1 MMENLTFNE
10 GLFAALFTLE
20 ALLGSVLLVA
30 GVMKG
35 WEWAGSKIDAICA
48 EWADHA
54 D

>member
-1 MMENLTFNE
+1 MDD
-10 GLFAALFTLE
+10 LFIYLWYLE
-20 ALLGSVLLVA
+20 CLLGSVLAIA